1 MQSMWLIMHINS
13 KWQFNCI
20 RKKQD
25 GVCDYVNLFMNE
37 NVFNCHIVGV
47 VPRSTCNPSLRAS
60 HKPLCPTPFRFC

>member
-25 GVCDYVNLFMNE
+25 GVCDYVNLFMNQ
-37 NVFNCHIVGV
+37 NVFNRHIVGV
-47 VPRSTCNPSLRAS
+47 VP
-60 HKPLCPTPFRFC
+60 